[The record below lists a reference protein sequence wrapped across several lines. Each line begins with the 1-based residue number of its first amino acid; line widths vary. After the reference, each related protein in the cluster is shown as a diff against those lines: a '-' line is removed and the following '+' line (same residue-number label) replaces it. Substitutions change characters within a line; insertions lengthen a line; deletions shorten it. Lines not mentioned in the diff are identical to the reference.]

1 MLRYTFCL
9 ACAILLAAA
18 CVQPAGA
25 NSVAN
30 VNMYGYPLIMG
41 LGGTGAPGVPGEAY
55 TMSNAGIDGL
65 SDVTSRYGIV
75 SASSV
80 SQTPD
85 QCSYGYFGPD
95 WNGITL
101 GVNFGWPTATHDAAT
116 TAYAKDLAYEACLDN
131 SAIAFPGLG
140 VGSLGVSFPSLTSNK
155 ADIKYVESVRFTLTT
170 ESDTMPLG
178 GFGYPLGL
186 GLGYVGVG
194 VNGGLGNSGGIG
206 TPFYYYPN
214 G

>member
-9 ACAILLAAA
+9 ACALLLAIV
-18 CVQPAGA
+18 CVLPADA
-25 NSVAN
+25 TSVAS
-30 VNMYGYPLIMG
+30 VNMYGYPMFMG
-41 LGGTGAPGVPGEAY
+41 LGGSGAPGVPGGAY
-55 TMSNAGIDGL
+55 TMSNEGIDGL
-65 SDVTSRYGIV
+65 SDVTSRYGVIT
-75 SASSV
+75 ASSV

-85 QCSYGYFGPD
+85 QSSYGYFGPD

-116 TAYAKDLAYEACLDN
+116 TAYAKDLAYEASLDN
-131 SAIAFPGLG
+131 SAIAFPGFG

-155 ADIKYVESVRFTLTT
+155 ADIKYAESVRFTLTT
-170 ESDTMPLG
+170 ESDTMPLS

-186 GLGYVGVG
+186 GLGYLGVG
-194 VNGGLGNSGGIG
+194 VNGGLGTSGALG
-206 TPFYYYPN
+206 TPFFYAN